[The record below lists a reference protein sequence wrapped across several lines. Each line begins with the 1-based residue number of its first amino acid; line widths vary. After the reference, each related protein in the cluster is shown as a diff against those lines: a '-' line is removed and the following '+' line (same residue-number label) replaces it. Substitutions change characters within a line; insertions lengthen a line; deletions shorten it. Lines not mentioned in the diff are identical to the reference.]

1 MVQSALDLK
10 VWKEIAISKQMLVKT
25 ATDALGLDPE
35 CTEQELKLALERGIK
50 QITEVESI
58 LSAAKEENRA
68 SISDMEKTLQ
78 TSEQAR
84 LKQQAEITELLA
96 KQQETEAL
104 LDQTRTT
111 SAQELKKV
119 NSQLEARIKEIKAI
133 NTTLADTPTN
143 VVKKLKALNKK
154 KFDESTARKRAE
166 DETRTVRKEKQG
178 LEKKIK
184 ELDSTLA
191 QAVQLVEKYREL
203 RTFADSQ
210 YTQLKELVDDE
221 DKLTALPELDEDL
234 LNSIDPPE

>member
-1 MVQSALDLK
+1 VVQSALDLK

-84 LKQQAEITELLA
+84 LKQQAEITELSA

-166 DETRTVRKEKQG
+166 DETRTVKKEKQG